1 MTSPTLRYTLLN
13 FMDRPPRSAFSANEL
28 RQIDRLDTPFK
39 VQKFLSAMPYNWEKG
54 GGTLRTF
61 RQVLKL
67 NSGHCLEAALSAAVI
82 MEQHRYPPLLLSI
95 ASKDKLDHVVFVFKI
110 RGKWGSIA
118 RSRDVGLHGRRPVFR
133 SLRDLTWSYF
143 DPYVDMTGR
152 IIGYGLADLRNLGS
166 YDWRFARNN
175 VWKIER
181 YLNEIPHKQI
191 VSSDRRYARLLARY
205 KAWKS
210 AHPDR
215 PLVDYPH
222 RERWMI

>member
-1 MTSPTLRYTLLN
+1 
-13 FMDRPPRSAFSANEL
+13 MDRPPRSAFTANEL

-67 NSGHCLEAALSAAVI
+67 NSGHCLEAALTATVI
-82 MEQHRYPPLLLSI
+82 MEQHGYPPLLLSI
-95 ASKDKLDHVVFVFKI
+95 ASKDKLDHVVFVFKL
-110 RGKWGSIA
+110 RDKWGSIA

-181 YLNEIPHKQI
+181 YLNEIPHKKI
-191 VSSDRRYARLLARY
+191 VSSDKRYARLLARY